1 MYLDVE
7 PVEGPGL
14 GHEDPVDPLEDGELG
29 PVPDHDHHLPLG
41 VAQEGHLAPAGEAGE
56 GPPEAWGQGT
66 VPLEWLVTALFAR
79 CLGSKNRV
87 RGKAASLP
95 N

>member
-41 VAQEGHLAPAGEAGE
+41 VALVWSLATLLKKISFKKKAIHFVSFNFNLNWQIRCCRHGVECFK
-56 GPPEAWGQGT
+56 
-66 VPLEWLVTALFAR
+66 VRPLNLA
-79 CLGSKNRV
+79 K
-87 RGKAASLP
+87 
-95 N
+95 